1 MGLKGDIECE
11 RSVSLDLPDCQLPVI
26 GRVDFEDQYNFIE
39 LKTKWRKKNRPK
51 KDGSY
56 TFSNAKILGP
66 EDDKQEKYRGWFQHL
81 LQVAFYYLATRKK
94 PHLVVVNEDGY
105 WVYTQDNCD
114 QLKPKN
120 LEKFLIKMNQICSN
134 REKIMERHAGKT
146 TWVDDII
153 PNFDHFF
160 WNGMGDHKLKA
171 TRLWGL
177 T

>member
-1 MGLKGDIECE
+1 MG
-11 RSVSLDLPDCQLPVI
+11 
-26 GRVDFEDQYNFIE
+26 YNI
-39 LKTKWRKKNRPK
+39 
-51 KDGSY
+51 Y
-56 TFSNAKILGP
+56 TP
-66 EDDKQEKYRGWFQHL
+66 
-81 LQVAFYYLATRKK
+81 
-94 PHLVVVNEDGY
+94 
-105 WVYTQDNCD
+105 DNCD

-120 LEKFLIKMNQICSN
+120 LEKFMVKMNQICSN

-177 T
+177 A